1 MKAIAITR
9 AATDGS
15 NLSFLRDIE
24 LPVPVAAGHDL
35 LIEIKA
41 ISVNPVDT
49 KVRAGFTGDTPRVLG
64 WDAVGV
70 VKSVGEA
77 VTLFTPG
84 DEVWYAGALGR
95 AGSNSEFQLVDERLV
110 ALKPRSLDNASAAAL
125 PLTAITAWELLF
137 DRLGVQEG
145 GNSGDTLLIVG
156 AAGGVGSILTQLAS
170 KLTGM
175 TVIGTASRPESQKWV
190 RDAGAHHVIDHS
202 KPLSEELARIGIPTV
217 THVASLNNTE
227 QHYAQLIA
235 ALAPQGKLALIDDPE
250 TLDARPLKAKSISL
264 HWEFMFTRS
273 MFTTPDMIAQHQL
286 LTRVASLIDDQTIK
300 TTLGEHYGPI
310 NASNLQKAHAQLE
323 TGRAVGKIVLEGF

>member
-202 KPLSEELARIGIPTV
+202 KPLSEELARIGIPAV

-227 QHYAQLIA
+227 QHYAQLVA